1 MVFSVGVS
9 TCFYYIAYCDDVME
23 KVCQLDSAVLDQ
35 IVEYVAA
42 TSFFLF
48 TIHFT
53 FFLCSYLLWCLEHS
67 YESGMASSAMF
78 FTHALYYRAIL
89 DRFDQRDGLR
99 KLYNYVNLDLP
110 ISLERKNALSD
121 FDSDNSAE

>member
-1 MVFSVGVS
+1 
-9 TCFYYIAYCDDVME
+9 
-23 KVCQLDSAVLDQ
+23 
-35 IVEYVAA
+35 
-42 TSFFLF
+42 
-48 TIHFT
+48 
-53 FFLCSYLLWCLEHS
+53 
-67 YESGMASSAMF
+67 MASSAMF